1 MNPVHNCELVP
12 NWELATNYPLI
23 FTISRLQVSAFA
35 VNFISL
41 SASYGGNTLMYQN
54 PRALQPLNAIRPI
67 PTCVIHCYHPLV
79 MESIQHAVCAD
90 SALQSRVKV
99 YAGNSQPLN
108 VAAPQVLIIDTC
120 SVENWL
126 ECLEKWQAQHGV
138 TIALVSPEAYVREL
152 ELQLLYLGTAGVV
165 SFGDNL
171 IEKLPKAIHA
181 VANERL
187 WIRREVLN
195 LFAKKATQML
205 RKVATSDHRLTRREG
220 QIFELMQQ
228 KVSNR
233 AIAQRLAISERTA
246 KFHVSNILR
255 KLNLSNRR
263 QLHSFSSSNS
273 LTCPDWLLPK
283 DEIDMLKMLVFPE
296 TTAAKT
302 A

>member
-1 MNPVHNCELVP
+1 
-12 NWELATNYPLI
+12 
-23 FTISRLQVSAFA
+23 
-35 VNFISL
+35 
-41 SASYGGNTLMYQN
+41 
-54 PRALQPLNAIRPI
+54 
-67 PTCVIHCYHPLV
+67 
-79 MESIQHAVCAD
+79 MESIRQAVSAD

-99 YAGNSQPLN
+99 YTGNSQPLN
-108 VAAPQVLIIDTC
+108 RAPQVLIIDTC

-126 ECLEKWQAQHGV
+126 ECIEKWQAQHGP

-152 ELQLLYLGTAGVV
+152 ELQLLYLGTAGVL

-171 IEKLPKAIHA
+171 IEKLPQAIYA
-181 VANERL
+181 VAEERL

-195 LFAKKATQML
+195 LFVKKATQML
-205 RKVATSDHRLTRREG
+205 RKLPTSEHRLTRRET
-220 QIFELMQQ
+220 QILELMQQ

-263 QLHSFSSSNS
+263 QLQSFCSANS
-273 LTCPDWLLPK
+273 LTCPDWLVPR
-283 DEIDMLKMLVFPE
+283 DEIGMPKMLVFPE
-296 TTAAKT
+296 TAAPKT